1 MKVCSNSTR
10 THAVYVCLR
19 RVVVRGRC
27 AAVLL
32 FELSLPQGLRQLR
45 ALTAMPLTLCACA
58 LRVRRVGRRHPER
71 AVGSLEARGRAEEQ
85 LFAPPKFGWRLLG
98 CHWQPHGLNFKA
110 HDQERAAGM
119 VQDVQ
124 VRAPCFCV
132 SDAPR
137 LAGVRRR
144 LAIENPLL
152 ALTKCLCPHPRNRR
166 FCVRGALWSS

>member
-1 MKVCSNSTR
+1 MKVCSNSTW
-10 THAVYVCLR
+10 THTVHACLQR
-19 RVVVRGRC
+19 MVARGRS
-27 AAVLL
+27 AAVLP
-32 FELSLPQGLRQLR
+32 FEISLCGFCASPR
-45 ALTAMPLTLCACA
+45 ALTPMPLTLCARA

-166 FCVRGALWSS
+166 FCVHAALW